1 MREFIPPLPEHFT
14 VVDDFGDWT
23 NYYTADQMDDHA
35 RDAALLV
42 LDAVCALL
50 PADPVYMDPPDG
62 GNVSVLEQVARMA
75 EDAAKWRASQ
85 AAADPVVEAN
95 RKLLLDRSNV
105 GIDKYGTTLEDAKL
119 AAPALVQHALEETL
133 DLANYLQALLRKLP

>member
-1 MREFIPPLPEHFT
+1 MREFIPPLPAPAVHEDRNWMAT
-14 VVDDFGDWT
+14 A
-23 NYYTADQMDDHA
+23 YTAEQMDDYA

-42 LDAVCALL
+42 LGAVCALL

-62 GNVSVLEQVARMA
+62 GNVSVLEQVKRMA

-85 AAADPVVEAN
+85 AADPVVEAN

-105 GIDKYGTTLEDAKL
+105 GIKKYGATLEDAKL
-119 AAPALVQHALEETL
+119 AAPALVQHALEEAL
-133 DLANYLQALLRKLP
+133 DLANYLQALLRKLS

>member
-1 MREFIPPLPEHFT
+1 MREFILPLPEHFT

-23 NYYTADQMDDHA
+23 NYYTADQMDDYA

-62 GNVSVLEQVARMA
+62 GNVSVLEQVGRMA
-75 EDAAKWRASQ
+75 EDAAKWRA
-85 AAADPVVEAN
+85 A
-95 RKLLLDRSNV
+95 
-105 GIDKYGTTLEDAKL
+105 GTGTACTRGNARPGQL
-119 AAPALVQHALEETL
+119 PAGAF
-133 DLANYLQALLRKLP
+133 A